1 MSSFWRGVA
10 FLGLILPCYS
20 NFIQGFSLQFKNG
33 CPCNSRMVVH
43 AIHTLSC
50 LSDKTFEWKLKL
62 VNCFGFFK
70 DEGPQKFKRIPTLFR
85 TSEKKSKVGW
95 NSSCIQV
102 RCPSLSLFTMD
113 GRMLSW
119 WSFPAVEIK
128 KSLQE
133 SPQLYS
139 CVVLVWG
146 DVLGQVYITIQ
157 KKCSGVIIF
166 LTVFLTVLC
175 KLNLVSYIFKFFF
188 ETGLPYILSFY
199 SSKSRLD

>member
-1 MSSFWRGVA
+1 M
-10 FLGLILPCYS
+10 
-20 NFIQGFSLQFKNG
+20 
-33 CPCNSRMVVH
+33 
-43 AIHTLSC
+43 
-50 LSDKTFEWKLKL
+50 
-62 VNCFGFFK
+62 
-70 DEGPQKFKRIPTLFR
+70 KF
-85 TSEKKSKVGW
+85 
-95 NSSCIQV
+95 SSCIQV

-157 KKCSGVIIF
+157 KKCSGVISSIRRSLF
-166 LTVFLTVLC
+166 RGITKPSILFFHSSTGSNTEIILTVLC
-175 KLNLVSYIFKFFF
+175 KLNLVSYIFEFFF

-199 SSKSRLD
+199 SSKVDLIRYEFPYLKQSPCGEWRKFWVDFNPTKAQKAHRISLTFDF